1 MNFIHLIYSAY
12 YDTIYRGEGAKKL
25 STPKKGWNMAIKYD
39 KLFMLFKEKG
49 YSSYRLRQEKLISQ
63 AVLQKLRS
71 GKGIIDSRTVEKLCN
86 LLNCQPGDIME
97 YVADEDGYH

>member
-1 MNFIHLIYSAY
+1 
-12 YDTIYRGEGAKKL
+12 
-25 STPKKGWNMAIKYD
+25 MAIKYD

-71 GKGIIDSRTVEKLCN
+71 GKGIIDSRTVEKLCI

-97 YVADEDGYH
+97 YVAEEPQD

>member
-1 MNFIHLIYSAY
+1 
-12 YDTIYRGEGAKKL
+12 
-25 STPKKGWNMAIKYD
+25 MAIKYD